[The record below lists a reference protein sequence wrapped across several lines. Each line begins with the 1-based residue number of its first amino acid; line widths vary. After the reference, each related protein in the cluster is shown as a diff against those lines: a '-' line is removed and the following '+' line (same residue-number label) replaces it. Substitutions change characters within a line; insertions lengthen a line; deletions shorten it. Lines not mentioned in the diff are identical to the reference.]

1 MLGNAA
7 QYFVDR
13 HLAEGRGDKIAFREA
28 ASPNRTLSYAELAD
42 KSNRVAD
49 AYRAQGIAREDRAA
63 CILLDE
69 IEYPIIFWGS
79 LKCGVVPIA
88 LNTLLATDVYD
99 VILRDSRASILFVSH
114 ALLDVVMPAL
124 VGNSFVR
131 KVVVVG
137 GKAPSIPSPMKPSWK
152 GQSQLTQSKQA
163 QMNARFGCILRAQQ
177 AARKAC
183 GMCMAH

>member
-1 MLGNAA
+1 MGNAA

-49 AYRAQGIAREDRAA
+49 AYRAQGIVREDRAA

-137 GKAPSIPSPMKPSWK
+137 GKAPVDP
-152 GQSQLTQSKQA
+152 
-163 QMNARFGCILRAQQ
+163 ILLNLHGRG
-177 AARKAC
+177 KAN
-183 GMCMAH
+183 

>member
-1 MLGNAA
+1 VLGNAA

-49 AYRAQGIAREDRAA
+49 AYRAQGIVREDRAA

-114 ALLDVVMPAL
+114 ALLDVVLSVAKP
-124 VGNSFVR
+124 
-131 KVVVVG
+131 
-137 GKAPSIPSPMKPSWK
+137 PSIPSPMKPSWK

-163 QMNARFGCILRAQQ
+163 QMNVRSGCILRAQQ